1 LKRVERTSEPE
12 AARLGVVTISE
23 EALDR
28 VPSGQYTVL
37 LETGWVTKRKIVEV
51 RKERAGV
58 TLVPVRR

>member
-1 LKRVERTSEPE
+1 LKRVERTSEPG